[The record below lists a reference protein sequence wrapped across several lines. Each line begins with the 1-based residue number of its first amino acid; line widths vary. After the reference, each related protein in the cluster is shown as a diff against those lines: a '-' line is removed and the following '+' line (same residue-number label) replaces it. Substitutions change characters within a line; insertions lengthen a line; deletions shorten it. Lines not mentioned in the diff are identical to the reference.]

1 MSQSPVLALPPSTR
15 GEAENVIRWFS
26 WLGETVEGC
35 HQSDSVGYSVM
46 VTSGSLMTGFHEI

>member
-15 GEAENVIRWFS
+15 GEAENVMRWFS
-26 WLGETVEGC
+26 WLGETVEDRQNNC
-35 HQSDSVGYSVM
+35 VGYSVM